1 MSDDM
6 ARYASGEP
14 LARTFVRPRWGSFP
28 KPLFCPQGENRQ
40 EEIIIAETNRTRPY
54 SYSFRVSE
62 REKKTI
68 ESKVKQSGMTKTD
81 YLIQALSDKPVVVV
95 PNASEILLELKRQ
108 GNNLNQAVKNG
119 HFGYNTQIALRSAV
133 DELKKLYRKISGT
146 IGGE

>member
-1 MSDDM
+1 M
-6 ARYASGEP
+6 ASHLPEHSFVLVGEVP
-14 LARTFVRPRWGSFP
+14 PSPCFVHREKIDRRKIF
-28 KPLFCPQGENRQ
+28 
-40 EEIIIAETNRTRPY
+40 IAETNRTRPY

-62 REKKTI
+62 REKEII

-81 YLIQALSDKPVVVV
+81 YLIQALSDKPVVVI

-119 HFGYNTQIALRSAV
+119 HFGYNTQITLRSAV

>member
-14 LARTFVRPRWGSFP
+14 LARTFFV
-28 KPLFCPQGENRQ
+28 LVGEVSPSPCFVHR
-40 EEIIIAETNRTRPY
+40 EKIDRRKIFIAETNRARPY
-54 SYSFRVSE
+54 SFSFRVSE
-62 REKKTI
+62 REKEII
-68 ESKVKQSGMTKTD
+68 ENKVKQSGMTKTD
-81 YLIQALSDKPVVVV
+81 YLIQALSDKPVVVI